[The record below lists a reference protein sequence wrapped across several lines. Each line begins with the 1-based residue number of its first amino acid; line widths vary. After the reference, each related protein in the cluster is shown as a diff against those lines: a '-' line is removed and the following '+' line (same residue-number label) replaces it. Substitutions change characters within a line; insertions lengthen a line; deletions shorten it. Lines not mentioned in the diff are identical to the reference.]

1 MIELIVKKEKTIN
14 GNMAAEEE
22 EGKKKTINGNRIAKE
37 EEETSQIQI
46 MVAQVKIKCR

>member
-1 MIELIVKKEKTIN
+1 
-14 GNMAAEEE
+14 MAAEEE

-46 MVAQVKIKCR
+46 MVAQVNIKCQ